1 MSTEV
6 SAIKKKTLR
15 WKKKRH
21 GPKVTTI
28 IFAYYAV
35 RFFAPLIHF
44 FRQHSRLKRRMIT
57 IMVMITDENN
67 FFLGL

>member
-28 IFAYYAV
+28 TFAYYPV
-35 RFFAPLIHF
+35 RFFGPLIH
-44 FRQHSRLKRRMIT
+44 L
-57 IMVMITDENN
+57 V
-67 FFLGL
+67 LGNTQD

>member
-1 MSTEV
+1 MLSYLGEVMSTEV

-28 IFAYYAV
+28 TFAYYPV
-35 RFFAPLIHF
+35 HFFDPLIH
-44 FRQHSRLKRRMIT
+44 L
-57 IMVMITDENN
+57 V
-67 FFLGL
+67 LGNTQD